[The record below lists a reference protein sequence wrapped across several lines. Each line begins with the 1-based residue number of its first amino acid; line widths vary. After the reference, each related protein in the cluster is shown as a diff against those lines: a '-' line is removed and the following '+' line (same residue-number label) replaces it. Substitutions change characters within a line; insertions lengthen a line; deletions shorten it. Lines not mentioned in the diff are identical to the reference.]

1 MSFAWVN
8 LRFVWSICGTP
19 MQAEEKD
26 ESGVQVAPP
35 GFHAIYL
42 PYAEDMRSLNIEPTP
57 RGVCVCVCVCKRV
70 CVRVCV
76 CVCVYVWSACVCV
89 CVCACV
95 CCLYQ
100 SVYVLTNAHAHV
112 SVHELMYVCSLRQ

>member
-8 LRFVWSICGTP
+8 LRSVWSICGTP
-19 MQAEEKD
+19 VQAEEKD

-35 GFHAIYL
+35 GFHAIYF
-42 PYAEDMRSLNIEPTP
+42 PYAEDMRSLTIEPTP
-57 RGVCVCVCVCKRV
+57 RGACARACVCVCVRA
-70 CVRVCV
+70 
-76 CVCVYVWSACVCV
+76 CVYACVHVCVCV

-100 SVYVLTNAHAHV
+100 SVYVLTNAHVHV
-112 SVHELMYVCSLRQ
+112 FVHELMYVCSLRQ